1 MIRSD
6 VWLTPDDI
14 YKELCDYW
22 NFDPNIDVAASKT
35 NTKCDYYI
43 DEKRNAL
50 KLDWRDYHIRI
61 SDGGKIYTK
70 TKVWINPPT
79 SKIREYSE
87 IVKLHIVKY
96 EHDLEVLMIM
106 PANSFCNPYQKD
118 LFLPLLE
125 TGELKIRPIYGKI
138 QFLKGTQDPEQH
150 TLAKFKPHKVG
161 VAAQNW
167 ISLMFRSLEI

>member
-6 VWLTPDDI
+6 VWLTPDNI
-14 YKELCDYW
+14 FTELCEYW
-22 NFDPNIDVAASKT
+22 NFIPNIDVAASSE
-35 NTKCDYYI
+35 NTKCKYFI
-43 DEKRNAL
+43 DKNQDAL
-50 KLDWRDYHIRI
+50 ITDWAQYRLKQ
-61 SDGGKIYTK
+61 KIDFHK
-70 TKVWINPPT
+70 TKVWLNPPT

-87 IVKLHIVKY
+87 MVKLHFVKY
-96 EHDLEVLMIM
+96 GNDIEILMIM
-106 PANSFCNPYQKD
+106 PANSFCNPYQER

-125 TGELKIRPIYGKI
+125 SGELKIRPIYGKI

-167 ISLMFRSLEI
+167 ISLMFRRLR

>member
-22 NFDPNIDVAASKT
+22 NFDPNIDVAASRT
-35 NTKCDYYI
+35 NAKCEYYI
-43 DEKRNAL
+43 DERKNAHTQ
-50 KLDWRDYHIRI
+50 DWRAYHKAITNCTR
-61 SDGGKIYTK
+61 YEK

-79 SKIREYSE
+79 SQIKEYSTDAARLFTQYKDDIE
-87 IVKLHIVKY
+87 I
-96 EHDLEVLMIM
+96 LMIM
-106 PANSFCNPYQKD
+106 PANSFCNPYQRE
-118 LFLPLLE
+118 LFLTLLQ

-138 QFLKGTQDPEQH
+138 QFLKGEQDPEQH
-150 TLAKFKPHKVG
+150 TLAIFRPHKVG

-167 ISLMFRSLEI
+167 ISLMFRKLEY